1 MDGIEMMYQEN
12 ILEHYKNPHNHGR
25 IENATTHNHEYNPL
39 CGDEIDLYLIIEN
52 GIVKEVKFYGRG
64 CAISQSSASMLTDK
78 IKGKKLDELKKITKE
93 EILEMIGI
101 PLSAVRLKCALL
113 SLDTLRSSIKIYEGY
128 VNNSNKKSKNNGD

>member
-1 MDGIEMMYQEN
+1 MMYQEN
-12 ILEHYKNPHNHGR
+12 ILEHYKAPHNHGR
-25 IENATTHNHEYNPL
+25 IENPTTHNHAYNPL

-52 GIVKEVKFYGRG
+52 NTIKDVKFYGRG
-64 CAISQSSASMLTDK
+64 CAISQSSASMLTDR
-78 IKGKKLDELKKITKE
+78 IKGKRLDEIRNITKE

-128 VNNSNKKSKNNGD
+128 VNNSNKKSKNDGD

>member
-1 MDGIEMMYQEN
+1 MMYQEN
-12 ILEHYKNPHNHGR
+12 ILEQYKAPHNHGR
-25 IENATTHNHEYNPL
+25 IENPTTHNHEYNPL